1 MKTRL
6 FHLHA
11 LSALHCGTGQSAG
24 VVDLPIA
31 RAKATKLP
39 MVPGSSLRGVLRDE
53 VEQEDATTL
62 FGPRL
67 DLRRAVVDAASTDD
81 DANSFA
87 GACAVGDATLLT
99 LPVRCLAGVVC
110 YATSPF
116 ILSRYAR
123 DLRRAGIQVPDVVDP
138 GQSQVAVPQQSVNRV
153 QGQVVLEDLDLTAKE
168 NDTVACW
175 AKMLAGVAYPDDED
189 EDARENFT
197 RRFAVLP
204 DDVMDFLSE
213 TGTEVRARIAVDPDT
228 GTVKQGAL
236 WYEEN
241 LPAESLLW
249 GVFAV
254 TASLRKDDQR
264 GEDDLA
270 RAVPSCR
277 LLQLGGKAGVGRG
290 LVRFIASEV
299 GA

>member
-53 VEQEDATTL
+53 LEQEDATTL

-67 DLRRAVVDAASTDD
+67 DLRRAVVDAASTDG

-87 GACAVGDATLLT
+87 GACAVGDATLLA

-123 DLRRAGIQVPDVVDP
+123 DLCRAGLQVPDVVDP
-138 GQSQVAVPQQSVNRV
+138 GQSQVAVPQQSVNLV
-153 QGQVVLEDLDLTAKE
+153 QGKVVLEDLDLTARE
-168 NDTVACW
+168 DTTAEQW
-175 AKMLAGVAYPDDED
+175 AKMLAGVAYPGDKDAQED
-189 EDARENFT
+189 FT
-197 RRFAVLP
+197 SRFAVLP

-213 TGTEVRARIAVDPDT
+213 TGTEVRTRIAVDPTT
-228 GTVKQGAL
+228 GTAKGTAL
-236 WYEEN
+236 WHEEN

-264 GEDDLA
+264 GEDELA
-270 RAVPSCR
+270 KAVPSCR

-290 LVRFIASEV
+290 LVRFIASE
-299 GA
+299 GDA